1 MFDDSR
7 TICRH
12 HLLTAY
18 VITFIGIFLIF
29 TINIE
34 VLISQESTASEATD
48 EESDEDDQDTTTIN
62 TTGSPN
68 LDVPKEDL
76 IEEYDTAEAQQ
87 DVEESTQA
95 GAFNNADRTEPPSQ
109 PPPEVEEPEVEES
122 TQAGAFNNAD
132 RTEPPS
138 QPPPPEDDL
147 EGGQDT
153 DQMTDGDEGTLT
165 QSTQSSPQNGGGG
178 GGGIHRSTTDGFQ
191 IQVPAGRVIED
202 IENTN
207 SNNQTSEQQTGYTYL
222 ARICP
227 LDSALID
234 NGSRYQCEEAST
246 ANVNVMRFDDLHQ
259 RPEFASLGNRDGI
272 ITTSDF
278 LSYYIQF
285 WQRTAGISDVQI
297 LNNIDTAINV
307 IDAQTNQI
315 VATMP
320 AKLVEYTY
328 LYSPQDD
335 SSGTTMTQGREFT
348 LLVVNGGTGYSLYHE
363 GLASSL
369 PSGAPPVQID
379 QMFDS
384 FTLVTAS
391 SAE

>member
-1 MFDDSR
+1 MFDDSQ

-12 HLLTAY
+12 HHLTAC

-48 EESDEDDQDTTTIN
+48 QESDEDDQDTITID

-76 IEEYDTAEAQQ
+76 VEEYGTAEAQAPSE
-87 DVEESTQA
+87 VEESNQA
-95 GAFNNADRTEPPSQ
+95 GTFNNADRTEPPEQ
-109 PPPEVEEPEVEES
+109 
-122 TQAGAFNNAD
+122 
-132 RTEPPS
+132 
-138 QPPPPEDDL
+138 PPPEDDS

-165 QSTQSSPQNGGGG
+165 QSTQSSPQNGDGG
-178 GGGIHRSTTDGFQ
+178 GGGIHRSVTDGFQ
-191 IQVPAGRVIED
+191 IQVPAGRVVED

-207 SNNQTSEQQTGYTYL
+207 SNNQTSEQQTGYSYL

-227 LDSALID
+227 LDSALIVS
-234 NGSRYQCEEAST
+234 NGGSSNRYQCEEGST
-246 ANVNVMRFDDLHQ
+246 ANVNVMRFADLHQ
-259 RPEFASLGNRDGI
+259 RPEFASLGNNIDSNNI

-285 WQRTAGISDVQI
+285 WQRTAGISNVQI
-297 LNNIDTAINV
+297 LNNIDTAVNV
-307 IDAQTNQI
+307 IDAQTSQI

-320 AKLVEYTY
+320 AKLIEYTY

-335 SSGTTMTQGREFT
+335 SSGSSATMTQGREFT
-348 LLVVNGGTGYSLYHE
+348 LLVVNGDTGYSLYHE

-369 PSGAPPVQID
+369 PSGAPPVQIH

-391 SAE
+391 SSSSAG